1 MRGAGGLMPGVR
13 GEVAGVRLA
22 EVLGGELGADCRAG
36 GWGRLGVRCYYRGF
50 NVWVEVSHSRGCA
63 EEGAGSA
70 VERGLADL
78 AVALR
83 AEGGLLDVPEQQ
95 LPEAARR
102 ASYGAKVF
110 VQGDYGGSLLQF
122 LERSAGRKAEPATG
136 WFEGL
141 DLPSVKALVEST
153 VEFMAGEEEAGRLEA
168 EARSLFQELVR
179 SLAGLD
185 PGGGVRARL
194 YDVLYRLYGL
204 SAAGAGDPDVVFGH
218 AALSIMLAAVL
229 YEHVRSAR
237 PGAGLQP
244 IARHVDE
251 RGAVEGLGRAFR
263 DLLRLGYRAAA
274 EPAIEILDAL
284 PRRAESAVRALADL
298 AVRVASRRGL
308 LGRDLAGRLYHRV
321 AGDIALRK
329 GLATFYTE
337 VPAAHLLA
345 TLAALSLLGLDE
357 RSPLDL
363 SEGEARGMV
372 DRARSVK
379 VGDFACG
386 SGTLLTAS
394 HNALMRAAAT
404 LRFHHGLDDVDL
416 NDIGRALVEEGVY
429 GVDVLRY
436 ASQITAI
443 NLALA
448 APGAARENIYTIRL
462 GYTPGKGAWLGS
474 LELLN

>member
-1 MRGAGGLMPGVR
+1 VRGAGGLMPGVR

-141 DLPSVKALVEST
+141 DLPSVKALVEGAAG
-153 VEFMAGEEEAGRLEA
+153 FMAGEEEAGRLEA

-204 SAAGAGDPDVVFGH
+204 SAAGDPDFQ
-218 AALSIMLAAVL
+218 L
-229 YEHVRSAR
+229 HVM
-237 PGAGLQP
+237 
-244 IARHVDE
+244 D
-251 RGAVEGLGRAFR
+251 
-263 DLLRLGYRAAA
+263 
-274 EPAIEILDAL
+274 
-284 PRRAESAVRALADL
+284 
-298 AVRVASRRGL
+298 
-308 LGRDLAGRLYHRV
+308 
-321 AGDIALRK
+321 
-329 GLATFYTE
+329 
-337 VPAAHLLA
+337 
-345 TLAALSLLGLDE
+345 
-357 RSPLDL
+357 
-363 SEGEARGMV
+363 SEQH
-372 DRARSVK
+372 
-379 VGDFACG
+379 ACG
-386 SGTLLTAS
+386 RSS
-394 HNALMRAAAT
+394 RDH
-404 LRFHHGLDDVDL
+404 
-416 NDIGRALVEEGVY
+416 I
-429 GVDVLRY
+429 
-436 ASQITAI
+436 
-443 NLALA
+443 
-448 APGAARENIYTIRL
+448 
-462 GYTPGKGAWLGS
+462 
-474 LELLN
+474 